1 MSAIITGA
9 SSGIGRHMAKK
20 LSDMGFDTV
29 ITGRNEE
36 KLTELAGELKTKTKI
51 ITADLSKTEECIRLY
66 EEVKD
71 EKPEILINN
80 AGFGEFAPFAEG
92 SLETELNMI
101 DTNIKAVHV
110 LMKLFLKD
118 FIKKDFGYILNT
130 CSLAAFL
137 PGPMM
142 ATYYGT
148 KSYVYRLTMAV
159 REELRRKGSN
169 VYCGVLCPG
178 PVKTGFNSRAGVK
191 FATKGI
197 DPKYCA
203 DYAIEKMFAEKAVI
217 IPGKKEKL
225 LPFLTHISPA
235 ALQAVFCYE
244 FQKKKDG
251 K

>member
-1 MSAIITGA
+1 MAALITGA
-9 SSGIGRHMAKK
+9 GGGIGYYMAKK
-20 LSDMGFDTV
+20 LSSMGFDLI

-36 KLTELAGELKTKTKI
+36 RLQNLADELKSKTRI
-51 ITADLSKTEECIRLY
+51 ITADLSKTEECLRLY
-66 EEVKD
+66 NEVKG
-71 EKPEILINN
+71 EKIEILINN
-80 AGFGEFAPFAEG
+80 AGFGEFAAFAEG
-92 SLETELNMI
+92 SLENELNMI
-101 DTNIKAVHV
+101 DLNIKAVHI
-110 LMKLFLKD
+110 LMKLFLGD
-118 FIKKDFGYILNT
+118 FIKKGYGYILNVG
-130 CSLAAFL
+130 SLAAFL

-148 KSYVYRLTMAV
+148 KSYVYKLTLAV
-159 REELRRKGSN
+159 REELRRKGSK

-178 PVKTGFNSRAGVK
+178 PVATEFNSRAGVK

-197 DPKYCA
+197 EPKYCA
-203 DYAIEKMFAEKAVI
+203 DYAIEKMFEEKAVI

-235 ALQAVFCYE
+235 FLQAVFCYE

>member
-1 MSAIITGA
+1 MAALITGA
-9 SSGIGRHMAKK
+9 SSGIGYYTAKR
-20 LSDMGFDTV
+20 LSELGFDTI

-36 KLTELAGELKTKTKI
+36 RLNRLSSELKTKTKI
-51 ITADLSKTEECIRLY
+51 IKADLSKTEECIRLY
-66 EEVKD
+66 NETKGENV
-71 EKPEILINN
+71 EILINN
-80 AGFGEFAPFAEG
+80 AGFGEFSSLTEG
-92 SLETELNMI
+92 SLENELNMI
-101 DTNIKAVHV
+101 DINIKALHI
-110 LMKLFLKD
+110 LMKLFLAD
-118 FIKKDFGYILNT
+118 FERKGCGYILNVG
-130 CSLAAFL
+130 SLAAFL

-148 KSYVYRLTMAV
+148 KSYVYKLTLAV
-159 REELRRKGSN
+159 REELRRKGSK

-178 PVKTGFNSRAGVK
+178 PVATEFNNRAGVK

-203 DYAIEKMFAEKAVI
+203 EYALDKMFRKKAVI

-225 LPFLTHISPA
+225 LPLLVHISPA
-235 ALQAVFCYE
+235 SWQAFFCFE